1 MFLACGS
8 ASLLSVHASVT
19 CVRNASSSRLRE
31 GRTNNICAFDIR
43 AYWLNLSRGPRQS
56 SRRGRSS
63 FVVRAPTTRGGHKS
77 GLPSSMD
84 SRQSI
89 RLPTRDVVRVLALIF
104 AFYVTVRLLWIAH
117 PVVFLFFLGVL
128 FGLPLAQG
136 ADALKKRGIPRG
148 IGVAVILTLFL
159 GLLTAG
165 GVGMAPILRA
175 QSKEL
180 QERLPEAM
188 DKIDAWLGHRANGVL
203 GILFNE
209 ESSDTLRTVASRPAP
224 NDSSLAPIV
233 VTDSSVVDTIRTPSG
248 AIVRRTQTRADTVAA
263 GGNLRREITK
273 QMSGAQHSF
282 LRVLTSTFTVSGA
295 FMLVLF
301 IAAYIGVDPALY
313 HGGLLELFPARQRP
327 RTAVALANLAT
338 TLRRWL
344 VTQLIAMV
352 VIGAVT
358 TVFLFAVHV
367 KAALPLGILAGV
379 LKFIPIVGSI
389 FAAIPAI
396 AMAFVDSPHKAL
408 VIAIGYFVIQF
419 VENHLLVP
427 ILMKHGVNIP
437 PALTLGIQALMAL
450 LFGFLGL
457 LVAVPLLAAILTIV
471 RALNPQDMRD
481 ISAEADK
488 AVAASGGRG

>member
-1 MFLACGS
+1 
-8 ASLLSVHASVT
+8 
-19 CVRNASSSRLRE
+19 
-31 GRTNNICAFDIR
+31 
-43 AYWLNLSRGPRQS
+43 
-56 SRRGRSS
+56 
-63 FVVRAPTTRGGHKS
+63 
-77 GLPSSMD
+77 MD
-84 SRQSI
+84 SRQPI
-89 RLPTRDVVRVLALIF
+89 RLATRDVVRVLALIF
-104 AFYVTVRLLWIAH
+104 AFYLLVRVLWIAH

-136 ADALKKRGIPRG
+136 ADWFEKRKIPRAL
-148 IGVAVILTLFL
+148 GVAIILTLFL

-165 GVGMAPILRA
+165 ATSMAPILRA
-175 QSKEL
+175 QSREL
-180 QERLPEAM
+180 QQRLPEAT
-188 DKIDAWLGHRANGVL
+188 DKIDAWLGHRSNGVL

-209 ESSDTLRTVASRPAP
+209 ESSDTLRTAVAQRPALA
-224 NDSSLAPIV
+224 DSTLAPVV
-233 VTDSSVVDTIRTPSG
+233 VTDSASTDTLTAAASG
-248 AIVRRTQTRADTVAA
+248 TLVRKPATRADEVVA

-273 QMSGAQHSF
+273 QVSGAQHSF
-282 LRVLTSTFTVSGA
+282 LRVLTSTFTVSLA

-313 HGGLLELFPARQRP
+313 HGGLLEIFPPRQRD
-327 RTAVALANLAT
+327 RVALTLASLAT

-344 VTQLIAMV
+344 VTQLIAML

-358 TVFLFAVHV
+358 TVFLFVIHV
-367 KAALPLGILAGV
+367 KAALPLGILAGI

-396 AMAFVDSPHKAL
+396 AMAFIDSPHKAL
-408 VIAIGYFVIQF
+408 VVAIGYFVIQF

-427 ILMKHGVNIP
+427 VLMKHGVNIP

-457 LVAVPLLAAILTIV
+457 LVAVPLLAAILTVV
-471 RALNPQDMRD
+471 RALNPQDMRE

-488 AVAASGGRG
+488 AVAASGGGG

>member
-1 MFLACGS
+1 
-8 ASLLSVHASVT
+8 
-19 CVRNASSSRLRE
+19 
-31 GRTNNICAFDIR
+31 
-43 AYWLNLSRGPRQS
+43 
-56 SRRGRSS
+56 
-63 FVVRAPTTRGGHKS
+63 
-77 GLPSSMD
+77 MD
-84 SRQSI
+84 SRQLI

-104 AFYVTVRLLWIAH
+104 GFYVLVRLLWIAH

-136 ADALKKRGIPRG
+136 TDWLEKRRVPRALGTAI
-148 IGVAVILTLFL
+148 ILTVFL

-165 GVGMAPILRA
+165 AVGMAPILRA

-180 QERLPEAM
+180 QDRLPEAM

-209 ESSDTLRTVASRPAP
+209 ESSTDTLRTAATQRGAIQE
-224 NDSSLAPIV
+224 DSTEPDEV
-233 VTDSSVVDTIRTPSG
+233 VTDSALTEPQTVPAG
-248 AIVRRTQTRADTVAA
+248 AAAYKPTTRADTVAA

-273 QMSGAQHSF
+273 QFRGAQNSF
-282 LRVLTSTFTVSGA
+282 LRMLTSTFAVTGA
-295 FMLVLF
+295 FLLVLF

-313 HGGLLELFPARQRP
+313 HGGMLEVFPPRQRP
-327 RTAVALANLAT
+327 RVALTLASLAT

-344 VTQLIAMV
+344 VTQLIAML

-358 TVFLFAVHV
+358 TVFLFAIHV
-367 KAALPLGILAGV
+367 KAALPLGILAGI
-379 LKFIPIVGSI
+379 LKFIPIIGSI

-396 AMAFVDSPHKAL
+396 AMAFIDSPHKAL
-408 VIAIGYFVIQF
+408 IVGIGYLVIQF
-419 VENHLLVP
+419 MENHLLVP
-427 ILMKHGVNIP
+427 ILMKRGVNIP

-457 LVAVPLLAAILTIV
+457 LVAVPLLAAILTIA
-471 RALNPQDMRD
+471 RAINPIEMRE

-488 AVAASGGRG
+488 AVAASGGRD

>member
-1 MFLACGS
+1 
-8 ASLLSVHASVT
+8 
-19 CVRNASSSRLRE
+19 
-31 GRTNNICAFDIR
+31 
-43 AYWLNLSRGPRQS
+43 
-56 SRRGRSS
+56 
-63 FVVRAPTTRGGHKS
+63 
-77 GLPSSMD
+77 MD

-104 AFYVTVRLLWIAH
+104 AFYITVRLLWIAH

-136 ADALKKRGIPRG
+136 ADLLKKRGIPRG

-209 ESSDTLRTVASRPAP
+209 ESSDTLRTAGSQRFAP
-224 NDSSLAPIV
+224 NDSSLAPII
-233 VTDSSVVDTIRTPSG
+233 VTDSTDVDTITTPSG
-248 AIVRRTQTRADTVAA
+248 TVTRKTQTRADTVAA

-313 HGGLLELFPARQRP
+313 HGGLLELFPVRQRP

-352 VIGAVT
+352 VIGGVT

-471 RALNPQDMRD
+471 RALSAQDMRE

>member
-1 MFLACGS
+1 
-8 ASLLSVHASVT
+8 
-19 CVRNASSSRLRE
+19 
-31 GRTNNICAFDIR
+31 
-43 AYWLNLSRGPRQS
+43 
-56 SRRGRSS
+56 
-63 FVVRAPTTRGGHKS
+63 
-77 GLPSSMD
+77 MD

-89 RLPTRDVVRVLALIF
+89 RMPTRDVVRVLALVF
-104 AFYVTVRLLWIAH
+104 AFYVTARLLWIAH

-136 ADALKKRGIPRG
+136 ADLLKARGIPRG

-175 QSKEL
+175 QSREL

-209 ESSDTLRTVASRPAP
+209 ESSDTLRTVGSQRPAP
-224 NDSSLAPIV
+224 NDSTLAPIV
-233 VTDSSVVDTIRTPSG
+233 VTDSSAVDTTIATPSG
-248 AIVRRTQTRADTVAA
+248 TTSSSAGTRKTQTRADTVAA

-282 LRVLTSTFTVSGA
+282 LRVLTSTFAVSGA

-313 HGGLLELFPARQRP
+313 HGGLLELFPVRQRK
-327 RTAVALANLAT
+327 RVAVTLADLAT

-352 VIGAVT
+352 VIGGVT

-367 KAALPLGILAGV
+367 KAALPLGILAGI

-396 AMAFVDSPHKAL
+396 AMAFIDSPHKAL
-408 VIAIGYFVIQF
+408 VIAIGYLVIQF
-419 VENHLLVP
+419 AENHLLVP

-437 PALTLGIQALMAL
+437 PAFTLGIQALMAL

-457 LVAVPLLAAILTIV
+457 LVAVPLLAAILTIA
-471 RALNPQDMRD
+471 RSINPQDMRD

>member
-1 MFLACGS
+1 
-8 ASLLSVHASVT
+8 
-19 CVRNASSSRLRE
+19 
-31 GRTNNICAFDIR
+31 
-43 AYWLNLSRGPRQS
+43 
-56 SRRGRSS
+56 
-63 FVVRAPTTRGGHKS
+63 
-77 GLPSSMD
+77 MD
-84 SRQSI
+84 PRQSI

-104 AFYVTVRLLWIAH
+104 AFYVSVRLLWIAH

-136 ADALKKRGIPRG
+136 ADLLKKRGIPRG
-148 IGVAVILTLFL
+148 IGVALILTLFL

-203 GILFNE
+203 GILFNA
-209 ESSDTLRTVASRPAP
+209 ESSDTLHTAGSQRFAP
-224 NDSSLAPIV
+224 NDSSLAPII
-233 VTDSSVVDTIRTPSG
+233 VTDSTDVDTITTPS
-248 AIVRRTQTRADTVAA
+248 AVITRKTQTRADTVAA

-313 HGGLLELFPARQRP
+313 HGGLLELFPVRQRP

-352 VIGAVT
+352 VIGGVT

-408 VIAIGYFVIQF
+408 VIAVGYLVIQF

-471 RALNPQDMRD
+471 RALNAQDMRE

>member
-1 MFLACGS
+1 
-8 ASLLSVHASVT
+8 
-19 CVRNASSSRLRE
+19 
-31 GRTNNICAFDIR
+31 
-43 AYWLNLSRGPRQS
+43 
-56 SRRGRSS
+56 
-63 FVVRAPTTRGGHKS
+63 
-77 GLPSSMD
+77 MD

-89 RLPTRDVVRVLALIF
+89 RLPTRDVVRILALIF

-136 ADALKKRGIPRG
+136 ADLLRKRGIPRA
-148 IGVAVILTLFL
+148 IGVAVILAVFL

-165 GVGMAPILRA
+165 GVGMAPILRS
-175 QSKEL
+175 QSREL
-180 QERLPEAM
+180 QERLPEAL

-209 ESSDTLRTVASRPAP
+209 ESSDTLRTVGSQRPAP
-224 NDSSLAPIV
+224 NDSSLAPIA
-233 VTDSSVVDTIRTPSG
+233 VTDSSVLDTTITTPSG
-248 AIVRRTQTRADTVAA
+248 AIVRRSQTRADTVAA

-313 HGGLLELFPARQRP
+313 HGGLLELFPVRQRS
-327 RTAVALANLAT
+327 RVALALADIAT

-352 VIGAVT
+352 IIGAVT

-396 AMAFVDSPHKAL
+396 AMAFIDSPHKAL

-419 VENHLLVP
+419 AENHLLVP

-471 RALNPQDMRD
+471 RAINPQEMRD